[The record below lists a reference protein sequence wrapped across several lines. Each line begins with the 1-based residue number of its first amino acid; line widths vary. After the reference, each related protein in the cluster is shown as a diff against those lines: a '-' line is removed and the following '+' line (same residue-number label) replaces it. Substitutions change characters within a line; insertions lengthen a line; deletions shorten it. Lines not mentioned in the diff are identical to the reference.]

1 MKYCV
6 ELSAGLDAA
15 ADYLYLDADDEY
27 LPDTHPGVLLLF
39 RPLMNICIVMA
50 VAMTTVI
57 RCIFHLCFH
66 NSSQMNIIAVKFDL
80 S

>member
-39 RPLMNICIVMA
+39 RPLF
-50 VAMTTVI
+50 T
-57 RCIFHLCFH
+57 
-66 NSSQMNIIAVKFDL
+66 NSSNPRHYSFQVFRVFTVQNLNYQHKHMLNVLKYII
-80 S
+80 